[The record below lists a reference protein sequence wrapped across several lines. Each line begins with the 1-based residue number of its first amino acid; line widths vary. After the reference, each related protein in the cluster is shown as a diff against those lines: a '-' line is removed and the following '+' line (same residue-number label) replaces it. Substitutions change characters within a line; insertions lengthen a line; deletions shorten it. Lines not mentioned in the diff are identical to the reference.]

1 MTFGHPFSR
10 PTILA
15 AIAVLSPGTHA
26 KFKDLMLSLGLENT
40 TAGEGPYISSR
51 QTSFAEFCVRN
62 PDFETPHG
70 PLAETVVRAACEQIR
85 NRIEYI
91 DLDQYQGQEFSV
103 PDEVKLMRALQRDG
117 FTLDSSGLR
126 RLLPEQMDIP
136 AADDEVHQLLDKHG
150 FSTAKG
156 HLRQAI
162 EAHTRGH
169 WAGANG
175 QLRTFLESL
184 LNDIADRLDQATASR
199 TPPGHARRQLLAKL
213 PAPFLFESLNE
224 WTPDGKNFIEGV
236 FKRLHPHGSHPGLS
250 DEEDAT
256 FRLHLV
262 LIVARLLLR
271 RFNASHA

>member
-1 MTFGHPFSR
+1 MASGHLFSR

-15 AIAVLSPGTHA
+15 AVAVLSPGTNA
-26 KFKDLMLSLGLENT
+26 AFAALMLDLGLEDT
-40 TAGEGPYISSR
+40 TAGRGPYIASK
-51 QTSFAEFCVRN
+51 QASFAEFCVRN
-62 PDFETPHG
+62 PDFETPYG
-70 PLAETVVRAACEQIR
+70 PLAETVVRAACER
-85 NRIEYI
+85 LRDRVDYI

-103 PDEVKLMRALQRDG
+103 PDNVKLLRALQRDG
-117 FTLDSSGLR
+117 FTLNSGGLR

-136 AADDEVHQLLDKHG
+136 VADDEVHHLLEKHG
-150 FSTAKG
+150 FATAKG
-156 HLRQAI
+156 HLEQAI
-162 EAHTRGH
+162 EAHTRGS
-169 WAGANG
+169 WAGANS

-184 LNDIADRLDQATASR
+184 LNDIADRLDPAASSR

-213 PAPFLFESLNE
+213 TVPFLFETLNE

-271 RFNASHA
+271 RFVALQS

>member
-1 MTFGHPFSR
+1 MTSGHPFSR

-15 AIAVLSPGTHA
+15 AVAVLSPGTHA
-26 KFKDLMLSLGLENT
+26 RFKELMLSFGLENT

-51 QTSFAEFCVRN
+51 QASFAEFCVKN

-70 PLAETVVRAACEQIR
+70 PLAETVVRAACEGLR
-85 NRIEYI
+85 NRVAHI
-91 DLDQYQGQEFSV
+91 DLDHYQGQEFSV
-103 PDEVKLMRALQRDG
+103 PDEVKLLRALQRDG

-126 RLLPEQMDIP
+126 RLLPEQMDLP
-136 AADDEVHQLLDKHG
+136 AADDEVHHSLDKHG
-150 FSTAKG
+150 FTTAKG
-156 HLRQAI
+156 HLEQAI

-169 WAGANG
+169 WAGANS
-175 QLRTFLESL
+175 QLRSFLEAL
-184 LNDIADRLDQATASR
+184 LNDIADRLDPAAASK
-199 TPPGHARRQLLAKL
+199 TPNAHSRRQLLAQL
-213 PAPFLFESLNE
+213 PVPFLFETLNE

-271 RFNASHA
+271 RFAARQP